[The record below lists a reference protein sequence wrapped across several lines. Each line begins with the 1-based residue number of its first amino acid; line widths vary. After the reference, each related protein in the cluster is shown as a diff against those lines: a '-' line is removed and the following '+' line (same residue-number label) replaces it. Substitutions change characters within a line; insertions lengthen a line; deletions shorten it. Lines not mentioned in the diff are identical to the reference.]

1 MNYTLEHVAFN
12 VRDMEAVVSW
22 YTKNLGLTVVRQ
34 VPGTMAFLADA
45 SGRVVFEIYSRPTE
59 PRIDDPAPH
68 AYTLHNAFV
77 VDDVAA
83 ARKQLLAAGA
93 TVVADVQVTAAGDEL
108 LLLADPFGL
117 GLQAIKRKVPMA

>member
-1 MNYTLEHVAFN
+1 MAFN
-12 VRDMEAVVSW
+12 VKDMDAVVGW
-22 YTKNLGLTVVRQ
+22 YTKNLDLKVARQ

-45 SGRVVFEIYSRPTE
+45 SGRVIFEIYHRATE

-83 ARKQLLAAGA
+83 ARERLLAVGA
-93 TVVADVQVTAAGDEL
+93 TVVADVTVTAAGDEL

-117 GLQAIKRKVPMA
+117 GLQVIRRKVPMA